1 MNYGKKSVSKKRNSL
16 ISRTA
21 MMGKRAHVSL
31 IRVLFVILITIC
43 VVIGC
48 TGIGA
53 FRGIIDN
60 APDVNDI
67 DISPLGY
74 ATFLYDG
81 DGNQLRK
88 LTAPSS
94 NRLPVSIDQIPV
106 DLQHAVV
113 AIEDERFYEHNGID
127 VRGILRAFVKNL
139 SSGNLSEG
147 ASTIT
152 QQLLKNNVFTNWTQ
166 ESTWLERFTRKIQ
179 EQYLAVEIEKK
190 INNKNV
196 ILENYLN
203 TINLGAGTYGVQAAA
218 RKYFNKDVW
227 NLNLSECTT
236 LAGITQNPT
245 QYNPIEHPEAN
256 AKRRK
261 EVLDHMIDQGY
272 ITQEQ
277 YDQVINDDIYSEI
290 QAAQVLNEETDNTVY
305 SYFEDELIDQVI
317 NDLMNIKGYTRTQA
331 QNLVYS
337 GGLSI
342 YTTQDASIQKILDEE
357 YADPSNYP
365 DYVQYALD
373 YALTVQ
379 NPDGED
385 VNYSKEMLRLY
396 FQNEDPEFDLLF
408 DSQEEGQ
415 SYVDRYKEHVL
426 ADGSTVVSERVSFAP
441 QPQSSMSI
449 IDQHTGYVKA
459 IIGGRGEK
467 TASLTL
473 NRATDT
479 TRQPGSTFKI
489 LSTYAPALNEKGMT
503 LATTFEDEPYNY
515 PDGSPV
521 NNASKS
527 YGGTTTIRRAIQN
540 SINVVAVKCLEE
552 VTPELGLQYLD
563 NFGFTTLAHGTEA
576 DKDADGTIWT
586 DANLPMALGGLT
598 HGVTNVEL
606 CAAYAAIANN
616 GNYIEPIYYTK
627 ILDHNGNVLIEKNS
641 AGRSVIKE
649 STAWLLTSA
658 MEDVVNQGTGTAC
671 QLDDMTVAGKTGT
684 TDAYNDLWFVGYT
697 PYYTCAVWSGF
708 DNNEKLPEDARDF
721 HKNLWK
727 KVMTRIH
734 EGLPDKEF
742 DMPASVEKI
751 SICEE
756 TGLLP
761 RAGCPVITE
770 YFDIGDVPT
779 DYCDQ
784 HFYESDDTGEED
796 TTDEETNVSP
806 TPDPDNNS
814 NNNGG
819 NTGGDNTG
827 GDNTGGD
834 NTGGDN
840 TGGDNT
846 GGDNT
851 GGDNTGGDNTGGD
864 NTGGDNA
871 GGGDNTGG
879 DDGGGDTGG
888 GDDGGNTEE

>member
-277 YDQVINDDIYSEI
+277 YDQVTNDDIYSEI

-598 HGVTNVEL
+598 HGVTNIEL

-784 HFYESDDTGEED
+784 HFYESDDTGEEY

-814 NNNGG
+814 NNNGD